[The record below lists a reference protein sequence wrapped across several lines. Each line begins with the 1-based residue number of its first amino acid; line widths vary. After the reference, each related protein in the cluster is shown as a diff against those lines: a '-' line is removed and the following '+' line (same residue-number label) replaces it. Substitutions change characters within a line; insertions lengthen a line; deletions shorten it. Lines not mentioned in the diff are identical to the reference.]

1 MARID
6 PRKELESLD
15 DAIAKQESE
24 IGELE
29 LFVVKNSSVP
39 SDEERKAVK
48 QRLAEYEQVLEEYSA
63 ALAARGLSRNNRPET
78 TTKYL
83 VKLLGQSEDARNRR
97 EKLKEEVERLK
108 EELRRRE
115 SRADA
120 RRKRAVT
127 DFTHAKEFIERVRE
141 ELKKLLEALDQ
152 KERLGEMREYTRR
165 LKAKENNVFPGA
177 VEQLKAKIARLE
189 KEASATEAKLSE
201 EIEAA
206 EKAND
211 AEKQRQAQAKK
222 SQSAA
227 QREYEASLEKKRSAE
242 RICGQEREQ
251 IQLLANAIQ
260 RNVSRGEKWAKI
272 EMSAKLDGFGAVHSL
287 KTRVEKVCEKFEGM
301 KDPLYIASVVVS
313 AESNPGDYGFT
324 MPKEMKYYAN
334 VRRKV
339 LSTIDPSEFRF
350 FLLSDADLLKWYQ
363 IVKDRFAKDQA
374 KYGRE
379 TATSRES
386 LSAAKVKY
394 DMILKRVKRLG
405 LEPLTE

>member
-29 LFVVKNSSVP
+29 LFVVKNSAVP

-48 QRLAEYEQVLEEYSA
+48 RSLAEYERVLEEFSA
-63 ALAARGLSRNNRPET
+63 ALAARGASRNNRPET
-78 TTKYL
+78 TTKFL
-83 VKLLGQSEDARNRR
+83 VKLLEKSEDARNRR
-97 EKLKEEVERLK
+97 EQLKEEVERLK
-108 EELRRRE
+108 EELRKRE
-115 SRADA
+115 SRVDA
-120 RRKRAVT
+120 RRKRALT
-127 DFTHAKEFIERVRE
+127 DFTHAKDFIQKVRE

-152 KERLGEMREYTRR
+152 KDRFVELKEYAKR
-165 LKAKENNVFPGA
+165 LKTKDNNIFPSA
-177 VEQLKAKIARLE
+177 LEQLKAKIAQLE
-189 KEASATEAKLSE
+189 KEACEREAKLSE

-211 AEKQRQAQAKK
+211 AEKKRQAQTKK
-222 SQSAA
+222 TQSAA

-242 RICGQEREQ
+242 RVCREEREQ
-251 IQLLANAIQ
+251 IQLLADAIK
-260 RNVSRGEKWAKI
+260 RNVSRGEKWAKV
-272 EMSAKLDGFGAVHSL
+272 EMSAKLDGFGAVHGL
-287 KTRVEKVCEKFEGM
+287 KVRLDKICEKFDGM
-301 KDPLYIASVVVS
+301 KDPLFLTSAVVS